1 MFVRDICGI
10 IEIEKFECAK
20 FRGSRAIVG
29 LVGLVPWC
37 LRGYFVGSK
46 LFSWVFR
53 GSKIFFRGC
62 TSWFPIFFVISWVH
76 DFFSAVFRGSK
87 IFHRGYFVGSKS
99 SLVGNFVISQT
110 MYFILNRFQQL

>member
-1 MFVRDICGI
+1 MFVRDVCGI

-46 LFSWVFR
+46 LFLVGISWVQNIFSWVYFVVPNFFRYFVGPRFFLGGISWVQDFSSWVFR
-53 GSKIFFRGC
+53 GFKIFSRG
-62 TSWFPIFFVISWVH
+62 
-76 DFFSAVFRGSK
+76 
-87 IFHRGYFVGSKS
+87 
-99 SLVGNFVISQT
+99 
-110 MYFILNRFQQL
+110 